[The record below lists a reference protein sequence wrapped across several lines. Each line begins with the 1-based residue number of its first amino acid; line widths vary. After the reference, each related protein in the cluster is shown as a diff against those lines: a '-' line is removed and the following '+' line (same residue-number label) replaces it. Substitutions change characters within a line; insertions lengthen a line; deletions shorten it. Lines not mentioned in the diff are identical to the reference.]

1 MTVTLFVILA
11 TICCAVSSLL
21 TEGIKQWFKNKSEK
35 NYSANLIALINAAVV
50 GCGGTAIAYV
60 LLGVPFILPNILCL
74 VLMCGVVWL
83 GSMIGYDK
91 VIQLIKQITDKP
103 ISKEEE

>member
-1 MTVTLFVILA
+1 MTATLFVILA
-11 TICCAVSSLL
+11 VICCAVSSLL

-91 VIQLIKQITDKP
+91 VIQLIKQITDKS
-103 ISKEEE
+103 IVKKEE